1 MRAATGGAV
10 GALFRDDDVGLL
22 QAYRRGDV
30 RGFER
35 LFARHHDRL
44 RALAVR
50 YLRDPVE
57 ADDVLQE
64 TFLRLLRIAD
74 TVDDGFN
81 VMAWLHRVA
90 ANICLTQLRSARRV
104 QLVDNDSEP
113 MRAEE
118 DSRRTGQP
126 EAAYEMTHARE
137 VFGRVARRLPEQQRI
152 CLVLREVEGLSYRD
166 IANRL
171 SVSAGSIESLLFRA
185 RRRFRDEYLRLE
197 GEEPSRCAMTRH
209 LLEVIGRSQLGSRG
223 ERVVAQHLNEC
234 AACRRRVAERHRPR
248 RRRAAASS

>member
-1 MRAATGGAV
+1 MVAASSGAP
-10 GALFRDDDVGLL
+10 GERPRDDDVGLL
-22 QAYRRGDV
+22 VAYRGGDV

-57 ADDVLQE
+57 ADDVIQE

-90 ANICLTQLRSARRV
+90 SNICLTRLRSARRV
-104 QLVDNDSEP
+104 QLVDTGGET
-113 MRAEE
+113 MMAEE
-118 DSRRTGQP
+118 DERRAGQP

-137 VFGRVARRLPEQQRI
+137 LFGQVVRRLPSQQRI

-166 IANRL
+166 IADRL
-171 SVSAGSIESLLFRA
+171 SVSPGSIESLLFRA
-185 RRRFRDEYLRLE
+185 RRRFRDEFLRLE
-197 GEEPSRCAMTRH
+197 GEEPTRCAMTRH
-209 LLEVIGRSQLGSRG
+209 LLDTIGHAHLSARSR
-223 ERVVAQHLNEC
+223 RVVDEHLREC
-234 AACRRRVAERHRPR
+234 PACRRRANERNLPGRS
-248 RRRAAASS
+248 AAR